1 FNGSVQYEF
10 IYHNLDTLF
19 LKDLTNFNRKLMQH
33 LVWYN
38 TKRPHLSLDL
48 KSPLQY
54 VLDNDQNSRMWWTST
69 LRPHLINCLVNLDR
83 FMNMPKYGKR
93 I

>member
-69 LRPHLINCLVNLDR
+69 R
-83 FMNMPKYGKR
+83 FVLS
-93 I
+93 

>member
-1 FNGSVQYEF
+1 
-10 IYHNLDTLF
+10 
-19 LKDLTNFNRKLMQH
+19 MQH

-69 LRPHLINCLVNLDR
+69 
-83 FMNMPKYGKR
+83 R
-93 I
+93 IIAAKLK

>member
-1 FNGSVQYEF
+1 
-10 IYHNLDTLF
+10 
-19 LKDLTNFNRKLMQH
+19 MQH

-69 LRPHLINCLVNLDR
+69 TQPFVSSNNLLTTTSFGGQWLTNFAMLVDSI
-83 FMNMPKYGKR
+83 FGYD
-93 I
+93 IV

>member
-69 LRPHLINCLVNLDR
+69 YGGQILSNLIFFVCSYFVT
-83 FMNMPKYGKR
+83 G
-93 I
+93 

>member
-1 FNGSVQYEF
+1 
-10 IYHNLDTLF
+10 
-19 LKDLTNFNRKLMQH
+19 MQH

-69 LRPHLINCLVNLDR
+69 LNESKEIILFSRFIHLLCMISSSHA
-83 FMNMPKYGKR
+83 K
-93 I
+93 